1 MAKLQPVPKSRDPHP
16 PPRLTRKPGHGSPLF
31 TIIMQTV
38 LFAASRN
45 VPLVAT
51 AVAPMAAVAAR
62 RAFSVSARRWQAAPQ
77 EKPVLLKEFKI
88 YRWVR
93 TKVSVRNMN

>member
-1 MAKLQPVPKSRDPHP
+1 
-16 PPRLTRKPGHGSPLF
+16 
-31 TIIMQTV
+31 MQTV

-51 AVAPMAAVAAR
+51 AVAPLAAVAAR
-62 RAFSVSARRWQAAPQ
+62 RAFSVSALRWQASPQ
-77 EKPVLLKEFKI
+77 EKPVLMKEFKI

-93 TKVSVRNMN
+93 TNVSIRNMD